1 MKIRGID
8 IDRADGYVFD
18 FGGVIS
24 VSPMPKWE
32 RTLYPYCESVGLSR
46 QIVMDGFRKYRRHWD
61 ADLISFRAM
70 YDRIFADAGLPP
82 PDDGTMAE
90 IVRLDKFSWVDDLR
104 EDTLELMR
112 SLKAVGKKIGILTNQ
127 SSDFY
132 RDCYVPRCGAYRELA
147 DAEVISGLE
156 RVYKPDPA
164 IYRICEARMGL
175 SPGRLLFFDDYPE
188 NVAAARALGW
198 QSEVY
203 E

>member
-1 MKIRGID
+1 MKIEDID
-8 IDRADGYVFD
+8 IGRADGYVFD

-24 VSPMPKWE
+24 VSPMPKWD
-32 RTLYPYCESVGLSR
+32 RTLYPYCESVGLDR
-46 QIVMDGFRKYRRHWD
+46 RFVKDGFRKYRRLWD
-61 ADLISFRAM
+61 GDQISFRAM

-82 PDDGTMAE
+82 PDDEVMAE

-112 SLKAVGKKIGILTNQ
+112 ALKAAGKKIGILTNQ

-132 RDCYVPRCGAYRELA
+132 HDCYVPRCGAYRELA
-147 DAEVISGLE
+147 DAEVISGIE

-164 IYRICEARMGL
+164 IYRICEERMKL
-175 SPGRLLFFDDYPE
+175 PPERLLFFDDFPE
-188 NVAAARALGW
+188 NVAGARALGW

-203 E
+203 V